1 MTNELIIVRLIKL
14 PHGVRGFTIPDADGN
29 DNVYI
34 NKDLSGT
41 AQQEAYLHELRHIQ
55 QGDCWSDAAA
65 GKIEQEMRF

>member
-1 MTNELIIVRLIKL
+1 MVIVRLAKL

-34 NKDLSGT
+34 NKDLSDA

-55 QGDCWSDAAA
+55 RNDCWSDAAA
-65 GKIEQEMRF
+65 AVIEQEMRF